1 MGKKSKKIKIPKNKD
16 IEELVEK
23 EENTEKIKTTKDAMT
38 KIDEKK
44 EGFKERISVEKQ
56 NEAKVENKK
65 LQNVYARK
73 DAQVAEQKRRI
84 DLLKA
89 ISKIEE
95 KDREEK

>member
-23 EENTEKIKTTKDAMT
+23 EENTEKIKTMKDAMT

-56 NEAKVENKK
+56 NEGKVENKK